1 MEIIGKKNYLNRVLL
16 IFFSLGYGA
25 STNIIAY
32 SGETGLNHI
41 SVNDFE
47 RSLYQNSVK
56 FYEYENAKNLFDDF
70 FGLNNP
76 LNESSLKTNFQDLSL
91 QIDSKNIRNLYKK
104 KLLEMTGFNKSEE
117 IKNGKDDWS
126 FYNQKI

>member
-1 MEIIGKKNYLNRVLL
+1 MEIIEKKNYLKKVLL
-16 IFFSLGYGA
+16 IFFSLGFGA
-25 STNIIAY
+25 STNIISY
-32 SGETGLNHI
+32 SGESDLNHI

-47 RSLYQNSVK
+47 SSLYQNSVK

-70 FGLNNP
+70 FGLNDP

-91 QIDSKNIRNLYKK
+91 QIDSKNIRDLYKK
-104 KLLEMTGFNKSEE
+104 KLSEMTRLNESEE